1 MANVDETKWAKVPW
15 SVVAFALIIALVGV
29 ANLASAAQATRP
41 DLFLVQL
48 AWIGV
53 AFVACVVLV
62 RIPTQTLELL
72 AWPIYG
78 AVCGLLVL
86 VLVAGTTVK
95 GAQRWLDLGFFNLQ
109 PSELAKIAMILAV
122 ARYYSRFKVDGGY
135 TLRDLIRPMNISRP
149 LGVLAFLAL
158 RWTKQAKKMEAAVA
172 EKVSDPSVQ
181 LPSVDPSWLKILL
194 VVVVVGWGIAAVVWL
209 LHKGVDH
216 RRIIAPMDVVV
227 VPFGLVLIEPDLGT
241 SLIVL
246 AIAAVQIL
254 FCGLPRSSLAIAAAG
269 GLSVVL
275 FGWKFLLKPYQQQ
288 RVLTFLNPE
297 SDAQG
302 AGYHST
308 QSKIAIGSGEFV
320 GKGFGEGTQTQL
332 SFLPENHTDFV
343 FSVLAE
349 EWGFVGGFVLIL
361 LFLGLLIS
369 ILYSAHKA
377 TERFDVLVNVGAA
390 AMIFWHVLINIAMVT
405 GLLPVVGMTLPLMS
419 YGGSSMVTQMV
430 AVALCINTAV
440 WRRQ

>member
-1 MANVDETKWAKVPW
+1 MANVEESRWAKVPW
-15 SVVAFALIIALVGV
+15 SVVAFALLISMVGV

-48 AWIGV
+48 AWIAV
-53 AFVACVVLV
+53 AFVACVILV

-78 AVCGLLVL
+78 VVVFLLVA

-95 GAQRWLDLGFFNLQ
+95 GATRWLDLGFFNLQ
-109 PSELAKIAMILAV
+109 PSELAKVAMILAV
-122 ARYYSRFKVDGGY
+122 ARYYARFEVSGGY
-135 TLRDLIRPMNISRP
+135 TLRNLLRPMNLSRP
-149 LGVLAFLAL
+149 VGVLGLLVL
-158 RWTKQAKKMEAAVA
+158 RWMKQESARLAATTSPLA
-172 EKVSDPSVQ
+172 EGDT
-181 LPSVDPSWLKILL
+181 LPSIDPTWLKVVL
-194 VVVVVGWGIAAVVWL
+194 VVVVVLWAGGCIAVIVSE
-209 LHKGVDH
+209 GVNH
-216 RRIIAPMDVVV
+216 RRIVAPIDVVV
-227 VPFGLVLIEPDLGT
+227 IPFALVLIEPDLGT
-241 SLIVL
+241 SLIVV
-246 AIAAVQIL
+246 AIAGVQIL
-254 FCGLPRSSLAIAAAG
+254 FCGLPRGSLAIAAAG
-269 GLSVVL
+269 GVATVV

-288 RVLTFLNPE
+288 RVITFLNPE

-308 QSKIAIGSGEFV
+308 QSKIAIGSGEFT

-349 EWGFVGGFVLIL
+349 EWGFIGGLVLIL
-361 LFLGLLIS
+361 LFLGLLLL
-369 ILYSAHKA
+369 ILNAAHKA
-377 TERFDVLVNVGAA
+377 TERFDVLVNIGAA